1 MYSSKKVSVV
11 TITQNSAKF
20 IDTAYKSFAYQDYH
34 NAEWLIVDNHST
46 DGTLDLLLQ
55 YQSKDP
61 RLKVFPFLE
70 QQQPRMLFNAALKE
84 VKGKFIA
91 FLEPENV
98 WVKDKI
104 SKQLGFMM
112 RYDTS
117 LCHTSYAFI
126 DNLCA
131 VLPVGCC
138 KIEPN
143 VNLINYHKN
152 AQICLSTLMINTA
165 DIQKYLPIK
174 PKDNDPDFLMYF
186 MQKGLSSQGL
196 DEVLSLCRLQ
206 YGPPTSPDYEPRL
219 EKLSA
224 KIRAKKKSVPSALR
238 FDAYKANNI
247 AHIKLQPS
255 EFIDRDVYLSMNEL
269 KNFNL

>member
-20 IDTAYKSFAYQDYH
+20 IETAYKSFAYQDYQ

-55 YQSKDP
+55 YQSKDS
-61 RLKVFPFLE
+61 RLKVYPFLE
-70 QQQPRMLFNAALKE
+70 PQQPEVLFNTALKE
-84 VKGKFIA
+84 AQGKFIA

-104 SKQLGFMM
+104 SKQIGFAM
-112 RYDTS
+112 RYKTS

-143 VNLINYHKN
+143 INLVNYHKK
-152 AQICLSTLMINTA
+152 AEICLSTLMLNSA
-165 DIQKYLPIK
+165 DIRKYLPIK
-174 PKDNDPDFLMYF
+174 PKDNDPDILMYF

-206 YGPPTSPDYEPRL
+206 YGPPTPPDHEPRL

-224 KIRAKKKSVPSALR
+224 KIRAKKKKVPNALR

-247 AHIKLQPS
+247 AHIELQSS
-255 EFIDRDVYLSMNEL
+255 EFIDRSVYLSMNEL